1 MRLRTFVI
9 AAATTAALCGS
20 VLAAGSADDPIA
32 SLNQAIQDRFKD
44 VDTLFGLR
52 RIVVLGDT
60 PHRFRPETVS
70 EFGVVRELDEA
81 GLRVAMYVAGR
92 RVLEREPD
100 LTTKVP
106 FELNRRVIFGPV
118 AVTDPAALAG
128 LPEAVELI
136 DEGRSA
142 FRTLVL
148 RDRYDFERADW
159 TFTARA
165 IRASSKECLTCH
177 KDRSIGDD
185 PLGVVLYASRPR

>member
-1 MRLRTFVI
+1 MRLRTFI
-9 AAATTAALCGS
+9 TGAATTAALCGS
-20 VLAAGSADDPIA
+20 VPAAGSTDDPIA
-32 SLNQAIQDRFKD
+32 SLNQAIQNRFKD

-60 PHRFRPETVS
+60 PHQFRPETVS
-70 EFGVVRELDEA
+70 EFAVVREIDEA

-118 AVTDPAALAG
+118 AVTDPVGLSG

-142 FRTLVL
+142 FRTLVR
-148 RDRYDFERADW
+148 RDRYDFEKAGW
-159 TFTARA
+159 TFTGRA
-165 IRASSKECLTCH
+165 ICASSKECLTCH
-177 KDRSIGDD
+177 KDRSIGD

>member
-1 MRLRTFVI
+1 MRLRTLI
-9 AAATTAALCGS
+9 TAAATTAALCGS
-20 VLAAGSADDPIA
+20 VLAAAGSTDDPIA

-44 VDTLFGLR
+44 VDKLFGLR

-60 PHRFRPETVS
+60 PHQFRPETVT
-70 EFGVVRELDEA
+70 EFAVVREIDEA

-118 AVTDPAALAG
+118 AVTNPAALAG
-128 LPEAVELI
+128 LPEAVDLI
-136 DEGRSA
+136 DEARTA
-142 FRTLVL
+142 FRTLVR
-148 RDRYDFERADW
+148 RDRYDFEKADW
-159 TFTARA
+159 TFTGRA
-165 IRASSKECLTCH
+165 IRASAKECLTCH
-177 KDRSIGDD
+177 KDRSLGD